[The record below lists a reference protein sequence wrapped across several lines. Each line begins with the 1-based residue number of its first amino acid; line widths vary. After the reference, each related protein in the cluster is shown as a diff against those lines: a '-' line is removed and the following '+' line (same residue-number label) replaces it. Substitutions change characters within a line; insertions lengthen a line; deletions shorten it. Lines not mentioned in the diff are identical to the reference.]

1 MFSDGLCFISRVTL
15 IRCYWIH
22 PPYACC
28 GSQFTDVQF
37 PTTVNP
43 FVMRS
48 CRVKRFEKTRIGKY
62 IAFVTLIRPIKAET
76 SVLGCLISFRLM
88 WLCACVWL
96 WPHHGA
102 STAPCLQSHFDIR
115 CIRTCK
121 ALTKMSLQ
129 IERCVRLLD
138 QRLCNMLIM
147 WFENAEDS
155 FHLIGMIGLH
165 VNEENERLERNRVVV
180 DLKFGCCQ
188 TASKLCAQMVA
199 VTLVLL

>member
-1 MFSDGLCFISRVTL
+1 MG
-15 IRCYWIH
+15 
-22 PPYACC
+22 
-28 GSQFTDVQF
+28 
-37 PTTVNP
+37 
-43 FVMRS
+43 S
-48 CRVKRFEKTRIGKY
+48 CRVKRFEKTRLGKY
-62 IAFVTLIRPIKAET
+62 IAFATLVSPIKVET
-76 SVLGCLISFRLM
+76 SVHGCLISFRLM
-88 WLCACVWL
+88 WLCACVWK

-102 STAPCLQSHFDIR
+102 GTAPCLLSHFDIS
-115 CIRTCK
+115 CIRTSK
-121 ALTKMSLQ
+121 ALIKMSLQ
-129 IERCVRLLD
+129 IKLCVRLLD

-147 WFENAEDS
+147 LFENAEDS